1 MGDKF
6 DLAVDEARREA
17 TARNHSVTHLMHFAL
32 RTVLGDKVAQKGSLV
47 TPESTRFDF
56 SYGKPVTAEQ
66 IAEVE
71 RIVNAQILK
80 NTPVQ
85 TRVLPIEEAKKTGA
99 VMLFGERYGEVVR
112 VLDIGKSTEFCGGT
126 HVKVTGDIGF
136 FKVVSESGIAAGV
149 RRIRSPFWSCCAR
162 SAARRPVKC
171 ASLPARRE
179 AP

>member
-1 MGDKF
+1 M
-6 DLAVDEARREA
+6 
-17 TARNHSVTHLMHFAL
+17 
-32 RTVLGDKVAQKGSLV
+32 

-149 RRIRSPFWSCCAR
+149 RRIEPSPA
-162 SAARRPVKC
+162 
-171 ASLPARRE
+171 
-179 AP
+179 

>member
-1 MGDKF
+1 
-6 DLAVDEARREA
+6 
-17 TARNHSVTHLMHFAL
+17 MHFAL

-112 VLDIGKSTEFCGGT
+112 VLDIGKSTEFLRRARMSRPLAT
-126 HVKVTGDIGF
+126 
-136 FKVVSESGIAAGV
+136 SG
-149 RRIRSPFWSCCAR
+149 SSKSCLSR
-162 SAARRPVKC
+162 
-171 ASLPARRE
+171 ASLPACAASRPSP
-179 AP
+179 A